1 MSWNYR
7 LDTPMMQL
15 AEEVNKKYDTD
26 SGNMLLCTYLFMV
39 SSEEVKDKQAF
50 FDWVEELSKSCKC
63 DANGNEELASRICN
77 YALDS
82 ILVENPDLALRKRL
96 DKEQKGEDAP
106 DGFSNVIEIKGDDAK
121 KLVETICGILRK
133 DE

>member
-1 MSWNYR
+1 M
-7 LDTPMMQL
+7 
-15 AEEVNKKYDTD
+15 NKDK
-26 SGNMLLCTYLFMV
+26 LKV
-39 SSEEVKDKQAF
+39 SSEIDRYKVIGMLSRNCENA
-50 FDWVEELSKSCKC
+50 EEYNEIMDILEGKNEFVR

-106 DGFSNVIEIKGDDAK
+106 DVSNVIEIKGDDAK
-121 KLVETICGILRK
+121 KLVETLCGILRK
-133 DE
+133 DK